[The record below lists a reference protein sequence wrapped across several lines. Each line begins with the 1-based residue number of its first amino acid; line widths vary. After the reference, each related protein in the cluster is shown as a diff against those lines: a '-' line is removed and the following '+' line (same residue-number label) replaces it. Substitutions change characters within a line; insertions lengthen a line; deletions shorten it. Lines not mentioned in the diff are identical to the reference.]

1 MATFE
6 EELQKIQPALQ
17 RWLSILLLGKTI
29 EVRGAGH
36 FVREGPNIIVGN
48 HCGAFK
54 DIAVLFRSV
63 PRQIFFTANKQ
74 IFDQDEFNA
83 LIRKHLARHLG
94 GFGLALNSMLRPI
107 KGALVRFVSTNIGKV
122 GSIPVNLAAGR
133 EGIRLQI
140 RRYLEAERAVIALQG
155 RGRVIPSDPHPYI
168 SRFLRGTPAIAY
180 TLYSEAGLS
189 VPVTP
194 VAIFGSHKP
203 WLVPGRIKLNV
214 GEPMYVGE
222 FAGGLAGDVVEK
234 FRSALEV
241 RVKALF
247 LDLLKD

>member
-17 RWLSILLLGKTI
+17 RWLSILLLGKKI
-29 EVRGAGH
+29 EIRGAGH

-54 DIAVLFRSV
+54 DVAAVIRSV
-63 PRQIFFTANKQ
+63 PRPVFFTANKQ
-74 IFDQDEFNA
+74 LFTRDEFNG
-83 LIRKHLARHLG
+83 LIKKHLARHLG
-94 GFGLALNSMLRPI
+94 GFGLALNSMLRPV

-122 GSIPVNLAAGR
+122 GSIPVDLAAGR
-133 EGIRLQI
+133 ESTRLQI

-168 SRFLRGTPAIAY
+168 SRFLRGAPAIAY
-180 TLYSEAGLS
+180 SLYSEAGLS

-222 FAGGLAGDVVEK
+222 FAGGLTGDIVEK
-234 FRSALEV
+234 FRRALEV

>member
-17 RWLSILLLGKTI
+17 RWLSILLLGKKI

-54 DIAVLFRSV
+54 DVAAVIRSV
-63 PRQIFFTANKQ
+63 PRPVFFTANKQ
-74 IFDQDEFNA
+74 LFTRDEFNA
-83 LIRKHLARHLG
+83 LIQKHLARHLG
-94 GFGLALNSMLRPI
+94 GFGLALNSVLRPV
-107 KGALVRFVSTNIGKV
+107 KGALVHFVSTNIGKV
-122 GSIPVNLAAGR
+122 GSIPVDLAAGR
-133 EGIRLQI
+133 EDTRLQI

-155 RGRVIPSDPHPYI
+155 RGRVIPSDPHPFI

-194 VAIFGSHKP
+194 VAIFGSQKP
-203 WLVPGRIKLNV
+203 WLVPGTIKLNV
-214 GEPMYVGE
+214 GEPMYVRE
-222 FAGGLAGDVVEK
+222 FIGGLANDIVER

-247 LDLLKD
+247 LELLKD

>member
-6 EELQKIQPALQ
+6 EELQRIQPALQ
-17 RWLSILLLGKTI
+17 RWLSILLLGKKI

-54 DIAVLFRSV
+54 DVAVVIRSV
-63 PRQIFFTANKQ
+63 PRPVFFTANKQ
-74 IFDQDEFNA
+74 LFTRDEFNA
-83 LIRKHLARHLG
+83 LIQKHLARHLG
-94 GFGLALNSMLRPI
+94 GFGLALNSVLRPV
-107 KGALVRFVSTNIGKV
+107 KSALVRFVSTNIGKV

-133 EGIRLQI
+133 EGTRLQI

-168 SRFLRGTPAIAY
+168 SRFLRGTPAIVY

-203 WLVPGRIKLNV
+203 WLVPGSIRLNV

-222 FAGGLAGDVVEK
+222 FGGGPAGDVVEK

>member
-6 EELQKIQPALQ
+6 DELQKIQPALQ

-36 FVREGPNIIVGN
+36 FVRQGPNIIVGN

-54 DIAVLFRSV
+54 DVAAVIRSV
-63 PRQIFFTANKQ
+63 PRPVFFTANKQ
-74 IFDQDEFNA
+74 LFTRDEFNT
-83 LIRKHLARHLG
+83 LIRKHLARHFG
-94 GFGLALNSMLRPI
+94 GFGLTLNSLLKPL

-122 GSIPVNLAAGR
+122 GSIPVDLAAGR
-133 EGIRLQI
+133 ESVRLQI

-194 VAIFGSHKP
+194 VAIFGTHKP

-222 FAGGLAGDVVEK
+222 FAGDLAGDAVEK

>member
-17 RWLSILLLGKTI
+17 RWLSILLLGKKI

-54 DIAVLFRSV
+54 DVAAVIRSV
-63 PRQIFFTANKQ
+63 PRPVFFTANKQ
-74 IFDQDEFNA
+74 LFTRDEFNG
-83 LIRKHLARHLG
+83 LIKKHLARHLG
-94 GFGLALNSMLRPI
+94 GFGLALNSMLRPV

-122 GSIPVNLAAGR
+122 GSIPVDLTAGR
-133 EGIRLQI
+133 ESTRLQI

-168 SRFLRGTPAIAY
+168 SRFLRGAPAIAY
-180 TLYSEAGLS
+180 SLYSEAGLS

-222 FAGGLAGDVVEK
+222 FAGGLTGDIVEK
-234 FRSALEV
+234 FRRALEV

>member
-17 RWLSILLLGKTI
+17 RWLSILLLGKKI

-54 DIAVLFRSV
+54 DVAVVIRSV
-63 PRQIFFTANKQ
+63 PRPVFFTANKQ
-74 IFDQDEFNA
+74 LFTRDEFNA
-83 LIRKHLARHLG
+83 LIQIHLARHFG
-94 GFGLALNSMLRPI
+94 GFGLALNSMLRPV
-107 KGALVRFVSTNIGKV
+107 KAALVRFVSTNIGKV

-133 EGIRLQI
+133 EGTRLQI

-194 VAIFGSHKP
+194 LAIFGSHKP
-203 WLVPGRIKLNV
+203 WLVPGSIRLNV

-222 FAGGLAGDVVEK
+222 FAGGPAGDVVEK